1 MGRLSPFSAQIVR
14 HDADAWH
21 EADPPDQSFS
31 DFPLLAPSSPT
42 VALSDLETIHSLS
55 DSFLRGRLIDNDAI
69 KERRPDEGKYE
80 KGPDGKMAGE
90 RGAIVVHLLGK
101 QD

>member
-1 MGRLSPFSAQIVR
+1 VR
-14 HDADAWH
+14 ICFDVLYRSDGL
-21 EADPPDQSFS
+21 DQSFS

-42 VALSDLETIHSLS
+42 VALSDLETIHGLS
-55 DSFLRGRLIDNDAI
+55 DSFLRGRLVDHDAI
-69 KERRPDEGKYE
+69 KGQRPDEGKYE

-90 RGAIVVHLLGK
+90 KGSVVVHLLGK